1 MNLDTLNLD
10 WLLQPL
16 TLYAAVGLGLTTCAA
31 IFLSTKREVWRLRR
45 AARESSEAFTRKLEE
60 MQSAIAEISKPPA
73 IAEEA
78 AAPSPAPAIRPSV
91 NLTRRAQALRM
102 RRRGE
107 SVESISAALAA
118 PRNEIELLL
127 KVHDMLDSRRN

>member
-16 TLYAAVGLGLTTCAA
+16 TIYAAVGLGLTACAA

-45 AARESSEAFTRKLEE
+45 TAKESSEAFTRKLDE

-78 AAPSPAPAIRPSV
+78 APAPAPAIRPSV

-107 SVESISAALAA
+107 SVESISA
-118 PRNEIELLL
+118 
-127 KVHDMLDSRRN
+127 